1 MASGP
6 SGSGKGWTDFAN
18 NVLNPQFTSDKINV
32 FADKFKRNHG
42 PHGNGDPQRG
52 LKPYKFGHFV
62 DKGELLS
69 GTALGQ
75 FMIDSG
81 RRHWDGPSLDLLEYT
96 IKHSLTVAN
105 PQQIIFDV
113 KQGAP
118 GASTAR
124 AEIKTS
130 AGRPLTTPAAVDA
143 ETGTY
148 MITIWCPPNN
158 PRPTR

>member
-6 SGSGKGWTDFAN
+6 QGSGIGWTDFAN
-18 NVLNPQFTSDKINV
+18 TVLNPQFTPGNIHA
-32 FADKFKRNHG
+32 FAAKFKQKHG
-42 PHGNGDPQRG
+42 PHGNGDPSG

-81 RRHWDGPSLDLLEYT
+81 RRHWDGTSLDLLEYT
-96 IKHSLTVAN
+96 IKHSLTAAN
-105 PQQIIFDV
+105 PQQIIFAV
-113 KQGAP
+113 KQDTT

-130 AGRPLTTPAAVDA
+130 AGAALTTPAAVDA
-143 ETGTY
+143 ESGTY
-148 MITIWCPPNN
+148 MITIWCPRNN
-158 PRPTR
+158 PRPNP